1 MDRAIQHTRQVATI
15 VARLLVL
22 DDEVVTY
29 LLRVQRVAPTKRAAA
44 RAPSAIG
51 GSFASRLDDA
61 YDGR

>member
-1 MDRAIQHTRQVATI
+1 MDRPIQHTRQVATI

-44 RAPSAIG
+44 RGRQARSG
-51 GSFASRLDDA
+51 VHSRHV
-61 YDGR
+61 G